1 MIQNEEV
8 GGVEDGGADGLRE
21 VVVGVR
27 TGLVTSLYRDSGFG
41 RPRLKKGAGR
51 F

>member
-21 VVVGVR
+21 VVVGL
-27 TGLVTSLYRDSGFG
+27 GCGDMMDLQ
-41 RPRLKKGAGR
+41 
-51 F
+51 